1 MNDGMNVI
9 IVGAFNDFFEL
20 FFIKAGTIVR
30 HASLMTLKSR
40 SKEEKCILI
49 YTSWDG
55 LLEPFL
61 NNYRFQDH

>member
-20 FFIKAGTIVR
+20 FFIKAGTIVW

-49 YTSWDG
+49 LYKLGW
-55 LLEPFL
+55 LLGAISK
-61 NNYRFQDH
+61 